1 MARSIRIEHAGAL
14 YHVMAR
20 GNRREPIY
28 RDDDDR
34 RFFLK
39 TLAEACE
46 RTGWRVQT
54 PSLPDA
60 GPNSG
65 RPRCGGRKS
74 NFLAD
79 SHAPEKGL
87 HAA

>member
-1 MARSIRIEHAGAL
+1 MGMARSIRIEHAGVL

-46 RTGWRVQT
+46 RTRGTGSTPGNGAPGTGCRV
-54 PSLPDA
+54 
-60 GPNSG
+60 GG
-65 RPRCGGRKS
+65 KRRIKRPEGQ
-74 NFLAD
+74 
-79 SHAPEKGL
+79 
-87 HAA
+87 